1 MSHKNQEAW
10 AKFWCKYLRKFA
22 VGCFILGFIFNN
34 LQQIF
39 VCCHIVEASQSALS
53 SFTWHPTQENHL
65 LTISP
70 SGNSFSYQLNTD
82 GSVTQQVSFLQAK
95 LLIFQSLSFLT
106 PGISW
111 AYCFIQDF

>member
-1 MSHKNQEAW
+1 MKYDSHKSQEAW

-39 VCCHIVEASQSALS
+39 VCCYNFAASQSALS
-53 SFTWHPTQENHL
+53 SFTWHPAQENHL

-70 SGNSFSYQLNTD
+70 SGNNPLAVNT
-82 GSVTQQVSFLQAK
+82 
-95 LLIFQSLSFLT
+95 
-106 PGISW
+106 
-111 AYCFIQDF
+111 